1 MVRSKAIDTSTLVAA
16 AAGVFERK
24 GFRNSTI
31 DDVAEA
37 AGIARA
43 TLYRYAE
50 SKQHLL
56 DMIVDVILDDMAT
69 GLQAALRS
77 DGSPRER
84 LRRYV
89 EAHARLFLENRIF
102 YGIVFT
108 EEREMSDRGKQAF
121 RGWAR
126 SVTDDFT
133 HLVQQYLASRD
144 PSTTMD
150 AAFASNAVLSMLS
163 MLYRWYRPGG
173 PVGEGQLADQ
183 LFRLVDGALTGAAGC
198 ADQAGSAT

>member
-1 MVRSKAIDTSTLVAA
+1 MVRGRAIDTAGLIAA

-43 TLYRYAE
+43 TLYRYTD
-50 SKQHLL
+50 SKQHML
-56 DMIVDVILDDMAT
+56 DMIVDVILDDMAV
-69 GLQAALRS
+69 GLRAALRS
-77 DGSPRER
+77 EGSPRER

-89 EAHARLFLENRIF
+89 EAHARLFLDNRIF

-108 EEREMSDRGKQAF
+108 EEREMSDRGRQAF
-121 RGWAR
+121 RTWAR

-133 HLVQQYLASRD
+133 RLVEEYGS
-144 PSTTMD
+144 STGSAAAVD

-173 PVGEGQLADQ
+173 AVGESELADH
-183 LFRLVDGALTGAAGC
+183 LFLLVDGALTGVTQPLPSGR
-198 ADQAGSAT
+198 

>member
-1 MVRSKAIDTSTLVAA
+1 MVRGRAIDTAGLIAA

-43 TLYRYAE
+43 TLYRYTD
-50 SKQHLL
+50 SKQHML
-56 DMIVDVILDDMAT
+56 DMIVDVIRDDMAV
-69 GLQAALRS
+69 GLRAALRS
-77 DGSPRER
+77 EGSPRER

-89 EAHARLFLENRIF
+89 EAHARLFLVNRIF

-108 EEREMSDRGKQAF
+108 EEREMSDRGRQAF
-121 RGWAR
+121 RTWAR

-133 HLVQQYLASRD
+133 HLVEEYVS
-144 PSTTMD
+144 STGSAAAVD

-173 PVGEGQLADQ
+173 AVGESELADH
-183 LFRLVDGALTGAAGC
+183 LFLLVDGALTGVTQPLPSGR
-198 ADQAGSAT
+198 

>member
-1 MVRSKAIDTSTLVAA
+1 MVRSRAIDTSALVAA

-43 TLYRYAE
+43 TLYRYAD

-56 DMIVDVILDDMAT
+56 DMIVDTILDDMAE

-89 EAHARLFLENRIF
+89 EAHARLFLDNRIF

-108 EEREMSDRGKQAF
+108 EEREMSDRGRQAF
-121 RGWAR
+121 RAWAR
-126 SVTDDFT
+126 AMTEDFRR
-133 HLVQQYLASRD
+133 LVQDYVDGRD
-144 PSTTMD
+144 SPGPVD

-163 MLYRWYRPGG
+163 MLYRWYRPDGA
-173 PVGEGQLADQ
+173 VGEDQLADQ
-183 LFRLVDGALTGAAGC
+183 LFLLVDGALAGAAR
-198 ADQAGSAT
+198 SARAVV

>member
-1 MVRSKAIDTSTLVAA
+1 MVRGRAIDTAGLIAA

-43 TLYRYAE
+43 TLYRYTD
-50 SKQHLL
+50 SKQHML
-56 DMIVDVILDDMAT
+56 DMIVDVIRDDMAV
-69 GLQAALRS
+69 GLRAALRS
-77 DGSPRER
+77 EGSPRER

-89 EAHARLFLENRIF
+89 EAHARLFLDNRIF

-108 EEREMSDRGKQAF
+108 EEREMSDRGRQAF
-121 RGWAR
+121 RTWAR

-133 HLVQQYLASRD
+133 HLVEEYVS
-144 PSTTMD
+144 STGSAAAVD

-173 PVGEGQLADQ
+173 AVGESELADH
-183 LFRLVDGALTGAAGC
+183 LFLLVDGALTGVTQPLPSGR
-198 ADQAGSAT
+198 

>member
-1 MVRSKAIDTSTLVAA
+1 MVRGRAIDTPGLIAA

-24 GFRNSTI
+24 GFRNATI

-43 TLYRYAE
+43 TLYRYAD

-56 DMIVDVILDDMAT
+56 DMIVFTILDDMAA
-69 GLQAALRS
+69 GLQAALRG
-77 DGSPRER
+77 DGTPRER
-84 LRRYV
+84 LRGYV
-89 EAHARLFLENRIF
+89 EAHARLFLDNRIF

-108 EEREMSDRGKQAF
+108 EEREMSERGRQAF
-121 RGWAR
+121 RTWAR

-133 HLVQQYLASRD
+133 HLVREYLASRD
-144 PSTTMD
+144 SSAAVDP
-150 AAFASNAVLSMLS
+150 AFAANAVLSMLS

-173 PVGEGQLADQ
+173 VVGADQLADH
-183 LFRLVDGALTGAAGC
+183 LFRLVDGALAGAAQP
-198 ADQAGSAT
+198 AVR